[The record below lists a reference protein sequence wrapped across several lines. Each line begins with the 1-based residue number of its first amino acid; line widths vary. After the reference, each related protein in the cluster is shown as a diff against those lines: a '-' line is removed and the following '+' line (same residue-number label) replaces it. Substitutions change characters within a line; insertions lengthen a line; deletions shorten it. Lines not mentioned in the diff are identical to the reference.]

1 MKNFWGWRVSAV
13 GMVLCAA
20 AAWMTACSS
29 DLRRHHHR
37 DNPGQPQPRAN
48 DPRIGKSYRFERG
61 GWIYV
66 HLEGNPAQI
75 GFQHGYW
82 LAQEIADALNAYK
95 LGRTH
100 VTKRDWSFF
109 RETSRNILW
118 PHIEQRISRTSF
130 RVSWTGVQAQGVQA
144 DLDDIVALNAFM
156 EIPGYYIPW
165 LQLAQSHG
173 KSPPSSAAPGI
184 AARSWPPAA
193 THATARL

>member
-29 DLRRHHHR
+29 DSGTSQE
-37 DNPGQPQPRAN
+37 GQSGATTASRN
-48 DPRIGKSYRFERG
+48 DPRLGKSYRFERG

-66 HLEGNPAQI
+66 HLEGNPAQV

-95 LGRTH
+95 IGSTH
-100 VTKRDWSFF
+100 VTKRDWSFY

-118 PHIEQRISRTSF
+118 PHI
-130 RVSWTGVQAQGVQA
+130 
-144 DLDDIVALNAFM
+144 
-156 EIPGYYIPW
+156 
-165 LQLAQSHG
+165 
-173 KSPPSSAAPGI
+173 
-184 AARSWPPAA
+184 
-193 THATARL
+193 